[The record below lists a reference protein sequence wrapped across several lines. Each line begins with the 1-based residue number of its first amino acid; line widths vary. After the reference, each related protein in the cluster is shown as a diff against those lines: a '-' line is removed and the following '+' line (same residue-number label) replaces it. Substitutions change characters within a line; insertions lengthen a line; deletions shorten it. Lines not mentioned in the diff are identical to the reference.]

1 MSAGNYRLGDKRKDS
16 ARPLSRKAVNQTD
29 AADAL
34 SVRVCVAGLAKLLK
48 RVLAESMVAEPQA
61 IGAVSLSEEG
71 RAKMSHQKLLQQM
84 IGVTLVMLL
93 LVGCGVPATT
103 PTAVVIVVTA
113 TSQLSDAPTLP
124 IATAA
129 PALTSTPAGSTI
141 IGKIAHTD
149 DAPRITT
156 VIPCLMVG
164 DALCRVQHA
173 WATRISEEGSFEIA
187 DIAPGTYT
195 FFYGPDSVTD
205 SRAVWEGRLVHLED
219 PVKIAHSFGLAAE
232 PVRCRQLGSGEKD
245 QETGMYPATTITD
258 TVWLAP
264 VSLQIDFAGRAH
276 WSSSGLSV
284 SGPGLDEGV
293 AVRVKAEEGEAVNVT
308 LTGWGCGEKPPPMP
322 APTLTSAPVPTV
334 TPTVAPVTLTPSVV
348 RGVLID
354 ESTGQPVPDERVV
367 LVIVKYDEGGTPVG
381 YEIEFKQGEVLRS
394 ARTDETGAFVV
405 EAQPGTYAL
414 VSPGGSPLDSIA
426 RDAIGTVVIVK
437 VDAGQ
442 TVNLGQIWIS
452 PLWATDLTD

>member
-219 PVKIAHSFGLAAE
+219 PG
-232 PVRCRQLGSGEKD
+232 CR
-245 QETGMYPATTITD
+245 
-258 TVWLAP
+258 
-264 VSLQIDFAGRAH
+264 
-276 WSSSGLSV
+276 
-284 SGPGLDEGV
+284 
-293 AVRVKAEEGEAVNVT
+293 
-308 LTGWGCGEKPPPMP
+308 
-322 APTLTSAPVPTV
+322 
-334 TPTVAPVTLTPSVV
+334 
-348 RGVLID
+348 
-354 ESTGQPVPDERVV
+354 
-367 LVIVKYDEGGTPVG
+367 
-381 YEIEFKQGEVLRS
+381 
-394 ARTDETGAFVV
+394 
-405 EAQPGTYAL
+405 
-414 VSPGGSPLDSIA
+414 
-426 RDAIGTVVIVK
+426 
-437 VDAGQ
+437 AGQ
-442 TVNLGQIWIS
+442 M
-452 PLWATDLTD
+452 